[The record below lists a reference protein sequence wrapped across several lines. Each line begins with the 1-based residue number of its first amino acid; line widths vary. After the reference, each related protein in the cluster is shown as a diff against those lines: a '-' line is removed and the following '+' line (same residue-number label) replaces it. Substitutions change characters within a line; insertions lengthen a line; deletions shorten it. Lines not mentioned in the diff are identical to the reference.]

1 MLKVKLFHSAF
12 EDTPEYV
19 TTFEF
24 DSNMGYKQAAEKVYS
39 ATQNMS
45 ENGWGRDRGL
55 NKDFRSTSVGDYVEV
70 GGFKYYVAAMGFT
83 TDPVD
88 AFGRTRKSA

>member
-1 MLKVKLFHSAF
+1 MLKVKLFHAAF

-24 DSNMGYKQAAEKVYS
+24 DSNMGYKQAAEKVFKMS
-39 ATQNMS
+39 QNLTRK
-45 ENGWGRDRGL
+45 GWARTKGL
-55 NKDFRSTSVGDYVEV
+55 KEDYRSTSVGDYVEV
-70 GGFKYYVAAMGFT
+70 GAFRYYVANMGFT

-88 AFGRTRKSA
+88 AFGRPKKSA